1 MATIATTEFRPTD
14 IYQYIPFTPLQAG
27 VTLAASAA
35 GHIKVACFQEPV
47 RVLEM
52 VLVTAA
58 GAGAFAATNSARV
71 AFGAQSTAVTAQLG
85 TNLGSAVTGADTLLA
100 SSNVNLPVDTAT
112 TYGSVDTGLPPVVPA
127 GSVIGINIA
136 VPASGNLAAVVG
148 VYLRYRPA

>member
-1 MATIATTEFRPTD
+1 MPLISSTEFRPTD

-27 VTLAASAA
+27 VTLAANAA

-58 GAGAFAATNSARV
+58 GAGAFANGNSAR
-71 AFGAQSTAVTAQLG
+71 ACFGTQATAVTAQLG
-85 TNLGSAVTGADTLLA
+85 TNLGAAVTGADTFLA
-100 SSNVNLPVDTAT
+100 SSNVSLPIDTAT
-112 TYGSVDTGLPPVVPA
+112 TYGAVDTGLPPVIPA
-127 GSVIGINIA
+127 GNVIGINVSI
-136 VPASGNLAAVVG
+136 PGSGNLAAVIG

>member
-35 GHIKVACFQEPV
+35 GHIKVATFQEPV
-47 RVLEM
+47 RVLEL

-85 TNLGSAVTGADTLLA
+85 TNLGSAVTGADTFLA

-127 GSVIGINIA
+127 GNVIGINIS

-148 VYLRYRPA
+148 AYLRYRPA

>member
-14 IYQYIPFTPLQAG
+14 IYQYIPFTALQAG

-71 AFGAQSTAVTAQLG
+71 AFGLQSTAVTAQLG

-136 VPASGNLAAVVG
+136 VPATGNLAAVVG

>member
-71 AFGAQSTAVTAQLG
+71 AFGTQATAVTAQLG